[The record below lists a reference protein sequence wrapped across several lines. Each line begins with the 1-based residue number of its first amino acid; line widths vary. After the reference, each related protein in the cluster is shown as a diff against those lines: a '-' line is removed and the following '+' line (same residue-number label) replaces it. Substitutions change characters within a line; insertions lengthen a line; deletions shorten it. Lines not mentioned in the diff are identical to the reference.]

1 MKQFIIAM
9 AVLSMLSACKESQR
23 REGTAMYKTITV
35 EPTNRT
41 LKSGYTAT
49 LRGRQFVE
57 VRPQVS
63 GIITEIKINEGDAVH
78 KGQTLFIIDQVPYKA
93 ALETAVA
100 NVKSAEAKLATAR
113 LSAESKAELFKEQV
127 VSEFDLQ
134 TAKNELAEA
143 EAAGQK
149 GFPKQETN
157 ARNDLS
163 YTEVKSPVDGVAS
176 MIPYRVGAL
185 VSSTISEP
193 LVSVSDDQEVYAYF
207 SMSENQILDLLQ
219 QYGSLQKAMSQ
230 MPDVELTLSN
240 GKAYVQQG
248 KIDAISGTVDES
260 TGAISLRASF
270 SNPDGLLRNGG
281 SGTVLIPTVR
291 KNCIVIPQTATYELQ
306 NRVFVYKVVEGKA
319 KSAPVEVFKLNNGTE
334 YIVESGLNSG
344 DVIIAEGAGLV
355 REGTI
360 IESQTTQE

>member
-134 TAKNELAEA
+134 TA
-143 EAAGQK
+143 
-149 GFPKQETN
+149 QETN

-344 DVIIAEGAGLV
+344 DVVIAEGAGLV